1 MKRFSIIFL
10 CITLVL
16 LLLWQLPWCYTFFA
30 AKPSRTPFSMYSCV
44 IGDFLSMGYEESVG
58 LIRRDQSGNNYTQEQ
73 TDSILPLFY
82 VRQLMADERFPDSL
96 MGVPVSPRQVQIT
109 NFNFRVSAAD
119 INAPSVPLYPL
130 LESMSGRV
138 DLKMPDDVF
147 RITSQ
152 GIEFIDMATNRV
164 NDRKSD
170 LFTGR
175 NSKGNSFFKRIICL
189 FVKSDFLAGTRR

>member
-73 TDSILPLFY
+73 TDSILWKWFFREKAEIT
-82 VRQLMADERFPDSL
+82 VRQSN
-96 MGVPVSPRQVQIT
+96 GGS
-109 NFNFRVSAAD
+109 
-119 INAPSVPLYPL
+119 
-130 LESMSGRV
+130 
-138 DLKMPDDVF
+138 
-147 RITSQ
+147 
-152 GIEFIDMATNRV
+152 
-164 NDRKSD
+164 RKSASSTNHE
-170 LFTGR
+170 L
-175 NSKGNSFFKRIICL
+175 
-189 FVKSDFLAGTRR
+189 

>member
-82 VRQLMADERFPDSL
+82 VRQLMAD
-96 MGVPVSPRQVQIT
+96 
-109 NFNFRVSAAD
+109 
-119 INAPSVPLYPL
+119 NAFQTV
-130 LESMSGRV
+130 
-138 DLKMPDDVF
+138 
-147 RITSQ
+147 
-152 GIEFIDMATNRV
+152 
-164 NDRKSD
+164 
-170 LFTGR
+170 
-175 NSKGNSFFKRIICL
+175 
-189 FVKSDFLAGTRR
+189 

>member
-82 VRQLMADERFPDSL
+82 VKYKSRTLTSVFLLRISTPLPFPS
-96 MGVPVSPRQVQIT
+96 T
-109 NFNFRVSAAD
+109 
-119 INAPSVPLYPL
+119 LYWKVCQ
-130 LESMSGRV
+130 E
-138 DLKMPDDVF
+138 
-147 RITSQ
+147 
-152 GIEFIDMATNRV
+152 E
-164 NDRKSD
+164 
-170 LFTGR
+170 
-175 NSKGNSFFKRIICL
+175 
-189 FVKSDFLAGTRR
+189 

>member
-16 LLLWQLPWCYTFFA
+16 LLLWQLPGVTPFA

-82 VRQLMADERFPDSL
+82 VRQLMADERFQT
-96 MGVPVSPRQVQIT
+96 V
-109 NFNFRVSAAD
+109 
-119 INAPSVPLYPL
+119 
-130 LESMSGRV
+130 
-138 DLKMPDDVF
+138 
-147 RITSQ
+147 
-152 GIEFIDMATNRV
+152 
-164 NDRKSD
+164 
-170 LFTGR
+170 
-175 NSKGNSFFKRIICL
+175 
-189 FVKSDFLAGTRR
+189 